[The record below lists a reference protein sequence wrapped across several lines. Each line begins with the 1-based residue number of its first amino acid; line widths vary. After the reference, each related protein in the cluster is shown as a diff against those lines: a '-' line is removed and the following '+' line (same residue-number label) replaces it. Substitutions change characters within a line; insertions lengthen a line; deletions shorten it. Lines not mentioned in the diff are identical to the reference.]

1 MFVWWPTSLG
11 FSVKG
16 AVNTQ
21 LAARATRHV
30 RVVAFH
36 LAHAAHVAGASKSRE
51 LGIDGGISHDA
62 PRPGNEMLLLLL
74 ELGRG
79 HPQLWRRGDGH
90 PDGVGLGNSF
100 GGGILQRMVVL
111 DGLSSVT
118 GSLQDFQPVASVGV
132 GSCVLGRRRWWRCR
146 HGGWSDVRGQFSR
159 WLIVGGF
166 PDVVGC

>member
-1 MFVWWPTSLG
+1 MLVWRSTSLG

-16 AVNTQ
+16 AVHTQ
-21 LAARATRHV
+21 LATRATGHV
-30 RVVAFH
+30 GVVAFH
-36 LAHAAHVAGASKSRE
+36 LAHAAHVAGASESRQ
-51 LGIDGGISHDA
+51 LGVDGGISHDA
-62 PRPGNEMLLLLL
+62 PGPRHEMLLL

-90 PDGVGLGNSF
+90 PDDMGLGNGF
-100 GGGILQRMVVL
+100 GGGILERMVVL
-111 DGLSSVT
+111 DGLGSVA
-118 GSLQDFQPVASVGV
+118 GSLQDLQAVAGVGV
-132 GSCVLGRRRWWRCR
+132 GCCVLRRRRRWRCR